1 MGTHLQNL
9 KYRSAFNLHICFC
22 NIDMMIC
29 HSIEEH
35 VGSEDFTVLGCD
47 NYPIRVIILPLMRPN
62 WTIMTLPSQ
71 GLFQYFP
78 EVSSLA
84 IWHHDAIQNIS
95 ALLAKPPIFCID
107 CWQSDVMLGKF
118 ARRRRLGS
126 TGTSSPA
133 ESWWWTEFPGSA
145 PRREAPRVE
154 IPPATSA
161 TALHCCPAR
170 KPLVGWPR
178 PISPHFAPTFCH

>member
-9 KYRSAFNLHICFC
+9 KYCSAFNLHICFC

-78 EVSSLA
+78 EVPSLA

-118 ARRRRLGS
+118 ARRGGWGQLARARWRRAGGGL
-126 TGTSSPA
+126 SSQ
-133 ESWWWTEFPGSA
+133 A
-145 PRREAPRVE
+145 PLRGEKLR
-154 IPPATSA
+154 
-161 TALHCCPAR
+161 
-170 KPLVGWPR
+170 G
-178 PISPHFAPTFCH
+178 

>member
-1 MGTHLQNL
+1 MQPHLYLLPCTSMFCCVPKTERRGSGCADRFQTHPSNAKWTVSATTNLYNKTNKFQISGYSPSNL
-9 KYRSAFNLHICFC
+9 KYCSAFNLHICFC

-107 CWQSDVMLGKF
+107 C
-118 ARRRRLGS
+118 
-126 TGTSSPA
+126 
-133 ESWWWTEFPGSA
+133 
-145 PRREAPRVE
+145 
-154 IPPATSA
+154 
-161 TALHCCPAR
+161 
-170 KPLVGWPR
+170 
-178 PISPHFAPTFCH
+178 